1 MKLKELILKIFKAAL
16 ISLLINLL
24 KYLEPKH
31 KL

>member
-31 KL
+31 K